1 MVQYVGNIKTEIPNS
16 IIKASRQ
23 IEKQI
28 HDKCVTNKPLSFQ
41 IRQSGTPIYFHNA
54 PRYFIRAMKKE
65 PYFWNEKDGEK
76 TSSQV
81 KSVSFTNNKSA
92 DYIGSILNSSLFYWW
107 FVIYSDSRHLN
118 LREIEYFRISENDN
132 KVDEMSS
139 KFDLLNKDFEKN
151 KYRKEAFYKTTG
163 KVIYDEYYP
172 KLSKP
177 IIDQIDCLLAQHYG
191 FTHEELDFII
201 NYDIKY
207 RTWAR
212 N

>member
-1 MVQYVGNIKTEIPNS
+1 
-16 IIKASRQ
+16 
-23 IEKQI
+23 
-28 HDKCVTNKPLSFQ
+28 
-41 IRQSGTPIYFHNA
+41 
-54 PRYFIRAMKKE
+54 MKKE

-132 KVDEMSS
+132 KVAEMSS